1 MIAMS
6 KSPRGIKKKKNL
18 KRRIEASKGAL
29 QGGEG
34 PAELSP
40 HDCYEQKHKAMSIK
54 LGEGSSGLSN
64 PNCWPWLWIVINE
77 NKASERALQVEE
89 FGLLSLSLD

>member
-6 KSPRGIKKKKNL
+6 KSPGGKKKKKKIL
-18 KRRIEASKGAL
+18 KMRIEASKGAL

-40 HDCYEQKHKAMSIK
+40 HDCYEQKHNAM
-54 LGEGSSGLSN
+54 
-64 PNCWPWLWIVINE
+64 
-77 NKASERALQVEE
+77 
-89 FGLLSLSLD
+89 